1 MVPALYNDEEKEQ
14 IIGQVCCKTSAS
26 CSGSM
31 LYDRFI
37 GRHAS
42 FVQLYPIWPIFSMSF
57 DVTRTPTIHNDA
69 NHACPI
75 SAYWKIKIHIFIII
89 IIILYLVYYSNILL
103 L

>member
-1 MVPALYNDEEKEQ
+1 LLEQGRVLFVALRNRSLSQDSFYCAGAFAVGFLELINNMLTSGMVPALYNDEEKEQ

-42 FVQLYPIWPIFSMSF
+42 FVQLYPI
-57 DVTRTPTIHNDA
+57 
-69 NHACPI
+69 
-75 SAYWKIKIHIFIII
+75 
-89 IIILYLVYYSNILL
+89 
-103 L
+103 